1 MKSITSIKTGKN
13 QIVTDET
20 WASIIERGWDKR
32 FIMTTMIERK
42 LTEVPII
49 NKPEEVKTKTKPK
62 K

>member
-1 MKSITSIKTGKN
+1 MKSITSIKTGKE

-20 WASIIERGWDKR
+20 WNNIVARGWDKR
-32 FIMTTMIERK
+32 FTMTTIVERK
-42 LTEVPII
+42 LAEVPII